1 MSKIILN
8 FFGEKTLIER
18 NKLNS
23 VSSLRNE
30 ISRLYLFSPQDA
42 AEILLTYN
50 ENGDKIIIVNDE
62 DLKYFLESK
71 VKTIDLDIS
80 QNSQIYKDSLNQL
93 QEENQKDKKNLD
105 ELLKKKEELKKIKD
119 TKFNEEKKRNRRNSE
134 KNK

>member
-8 FFGEKTLIER
+8 FFGEKALIER

-30 ISRLYLFSPQDA
+30 ISKLYLFSPQDA

-50 ENGDKIIIVNDE
+50 ENGDKIIIGNDE
-62 DLKYFLESK
+62 DLKFFLESK

-93 QEENQKDKKNLD
+93 QEENQKDKKTLD

-119 TKFNEEKKRNRRNSE
+119 TKFNAEKK
-134 KNK
+134 K